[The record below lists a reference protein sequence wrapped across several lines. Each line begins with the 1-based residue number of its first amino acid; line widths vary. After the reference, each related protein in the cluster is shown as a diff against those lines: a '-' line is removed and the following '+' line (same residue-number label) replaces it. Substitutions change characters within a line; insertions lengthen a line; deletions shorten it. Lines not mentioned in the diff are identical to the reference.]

1 MLMRPRGGRE
11 AGILQ
16 LWREKSHILMMANE
30 RLAWHLCSSSFL
42 LVEARSMRSWKS
54 VGLYICLLV
63 SYNVAAVGK
72 WVVPYIVKLG
82 LIFLCSVC
90 ARSFSLF
97 FFFFFFPIS
106 QLGLRQRGPEVFV
119 VFPPKALK
127 IKNELSL
134 AQAPWKLGD
143 FNRHFC
149 PISLQRVGCNYYKCH
164 GNKLGGFHSDSC
176 HCRNSTT
183 ENKNYLSSNSLCSSK
198 SCLFNSPLGC
208 TWHNTSKCS
217 HRSPVWICLGP
228 WKSSHSP
235 PGQPAPGL
243 EGFWCLHRKCLTPRA
258 SPYS

>member
-1 MLMRPRGGRE
+1 M
-11 AGILQ
+11 
-16 LWREKSHILMMANE
+16 N
-30 RLAWHLCSSSFL
+30 AWHGTFVLPPSSSWKP
-42 LVEARSMRSWKS
+42 APWGAGKS
-54 VGLYICLLV
+54 VGLYICPLV
-63 SYNVAAVGK
+63 SYNVAAVSK

-90 ARSFSLF
+90 ARSFSLLF
-97 FFFFFFPIS
+97 FFFFSVS
-106 QLGLRQRGPEVFV
+106 QLRPRQKGPEVFV

-208 TWHNTSKCS
+208 TWHNTSKRS
-217 HRSPVWICLGP
+217 HRSSMWICLGP
-228 WKSSHSP
+228 WASSHSP

-243 EGFWCLHRKCLTPRA
+243 EGFWCLHRKCLTPSA
-258 SPYS
+258 NPYC